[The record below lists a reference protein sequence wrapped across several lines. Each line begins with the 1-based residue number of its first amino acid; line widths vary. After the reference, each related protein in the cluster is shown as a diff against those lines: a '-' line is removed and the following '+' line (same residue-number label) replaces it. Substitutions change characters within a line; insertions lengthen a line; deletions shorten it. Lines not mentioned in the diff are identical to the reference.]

1 MPLIT
6 LAIPNL
12 LNGVSQQPAQLRFPT
27 QGESQENGYSS
38 VVEGLVKRPPTEHVA
53 KIINGAVGSCKIHT
67 IDRDATEQYIVV
79 LRDNALKVFD
89 KNGVEKTV
97 TYEGSAQSYIDLGSA
112 DDPNQVFKLLSIADY
127 TFVVNTKKT
136 TAMLAGSGDLSPK
149 NSPEH
154 QCFFWLRQANLGAN
168 VKILLKGTETGA
180 IEYTVTEAF
189 GGAAGA
195 EMNTDKVAEDLQ
207 DKLTL
212 GPGIVSPGGYTADVT
227 GYVVRIKRTLS
238 GVSTA
243 FNATVWDGNGGN
255 IIKLVKGEV
264 PDIEDLPGLAP
275 NGFIT
280 KVQGDPEDSGDDL
293 WLKFEN
299 PLGGD
304 AIGQGVWKETVA
316 PGIPYKLDPTTMPHI
331 LVRNSNGTF
340 TLKAATWAHRL
351 VGDADS
357 NATPSFIGQAISD
370 IFLFRGRLGFLA
382 GENVILSESG
392 EYFNFWRTTVTD
404 LLDGDPIDVSSSYPE
419 ITLFKHAVP
428 YDDRLIIFSDKAQF
442 ALTAPNTILAPTT
455 TVMRIVGNYD
465 ALPNCAPALVGEEI
479 FFAFDRG
486 SYTGVREIIANFEDT
501 QALISPDISANVPK
515 YFPGKMTA
523 LRGTS
528 HDNILVGVTDTD
540 PASLYVYKWYDSSR
554 ERVQASW
561 SKWTF
566 KNATIRG
573 MAWMDE
579 SLYLAIERPEGLF
592 LERITV
598 KPNRTDEN
606 STYVVGLDRRVSLDI
621 AAMSYNLST
630 DRTTVTLPYQ
640 VHNTNAVRAVSQA
653 QAAPASYDF
662 GTFSTPSSSD
672 VNLETFSAPAALYLD
687 YNHTTAI
694 EAGIS
699 YTILSASGNTV
710 QIRGNITN
718 RKLWIGEAYDFKY
731 KMSTPYLRRQ
741 GERGTEVYSTGRF
754 QVRNVYLTFVNSAY
768 FKVQVS
774 DKYGSTSFDSVFTG
788 SRLGTGTGLLNA
800 VAIEDGVYQVPV
812 LMKNEDMVLEI
823 TSDSHLPV
831 GFTAAEVEASY
842 DTRSARR

>member
-27 QGESQENGYSS
+27 QGEVQENGYSS
-38 VVEGLVKRPPTEHVA
+38 IVEGLVKRPPTEHVA
-53 KIINGAVGSCKIHT
+53 KIINGAVGSCKVHT
-67 IDRDATEQYIVV
+67 IDRDASEQYIVV
-79 LRDNALKVFD
+79 LQDNSIKVFD
-89 KNGVEKTV
+89 KSGVEKTV
-97 TYEGSAQSYIDLGSA
+97 NYEGSAQSYINLDPA

-136 TAMLAGSGDLSPK
+136 TAMLTGSVDLSPK

-154 QCFFWLRQANLGAN
+154 QCFVWLRQATAGAN
-168 VKILLKGTETGA
+168 VKIELKGTENGA
-180 IEYTVTEAF
+180 TTYTVSDSF
-189 GGAAGA
+189 GTSAGTDL
-195 EMNTDKVAEDLQ
+195 NTDKIAADLESSINANP
-207 DKLTL
+207 
-212 GPGIVSPGGYTADVT
+212 GPSQGGYEADDA
-227 GYVVRIKRTLS
+227 GYVVRIKRT
-238 GVSTA
+238 VSSVNTA
-243 FNATVWDGNGGN
+243 FTATVWDGNGGN
-255 IIKLVKGEV
+255 NLKLVKGEV
-264 PDIEDLPGLAP
+264 PAIEDLPGLAP
-275 NGFIT
+275 NGFIV
-280 KVQGDPEDSGDDL
+280 KVQGDPEQNADDL

-299 PLGGD
+299 PLGGTT
-304 AIGQGVWKETVA
+304 IGQGVWKETVA
-316 PGIPYKLDPTTMPHI
+316 PGISYKLDATTMPHI

-340 TLKAATWAHRL
+340 TLKAATWADRG

-370 IFLFRGRLGFLA
+370 IFLFRGRLGFLS
-382 GENVILSESG
+382 GENVVLSESG

-404 LLDGDPIDVSSSYPE
+404 LLDADPIDVSSSYPE

-428 YDDRLIIFSDKAQF
+428 YDDRLIIFSDRAQF
-442 ALTAPNTILAPTT
+442 ALTSPNTILTPTT

-540 PASLYVYKWYDSSR
+540 PTSLYVYKWYDSSR

-561 SKWTF
+561 SKWSF

-598 KPNRTDEN
+598 KPNRTDD
-606 STYVVGLDRRVSLDI
+606 SSSYVVGLDRRVGLDVTS
-621 AAMSYNLST
+621 MSYDLNN
-630 DRTTVTLPYQ
+630 DRTTITLPYQ
-640 VHNTNAVRAVSQA
+640 VHNTAAVRAVSQA
-653 QAAPASYDF
+653 QAAVPSYDF
-662 GTFSTPSSSD
+662 GSFSAPSATNLDLGTFT
-672 VNLETFSAPAALYLD
+672 APAALYLD
-687 YNHTTAI
+687 YNYSSAI

-710 QIRGNITN
+710 QVRGNITN
-718 RKLWIGEAYDFKY
+718 RKVWVGEAYDFKY
-731 KMSTPYLRRQ
+731 RMSTPYLRRQ

-754 QVRNVYLTFVNSAY
+754 QVRNVFLTFVRSSY

-774 DKYGSTSFDSVFTG
+774 DKYGATSFDSIFSG
-788 SRLGTGTGLLNA
+788 NLLGTGQGVLNA